1 MERMKLV
8 FLYIGVE
15 RVRMAY
21 MGLQWGMGELLGW
34 VVWSEI
40 EDICD
45 V

>member
-1 MERMKLV
+1 MGRMKLV

-34 VVWSEI
+34 VVWSG
-40 EDICD
+40 
-45 V
+45 VYGV